1 MGGNKFGLLNSAIT
15 TASFRYK
22 LDDSISF
29 EFVDGLFPSDPAP
42 DVPYFYPP
50 PYYAW
55 WEGNTPAS
63 VRSSHT
69 WLLSKLARDGPY
81 DGVLLFSQGCGLIA
95 SFLLYH
101 QATNPTSP
109 PPFKVAIFI
118 CGGISLSILEDL
130 GAKVSQEA
138 HDWDLKTRVLLQEK
152 NNDSVAIL
160 SRGHDRW
167 GSSAKDGGTKEAE
180 SDNRASSTRVDDP
193 RNVFGLDTTQFSDE
207 SKIRIPTVHIYG
219 SKDPRLPASLQLAHL
234 CNAGVRKMYDH
245 GGGHDIPR
253 AKEVSETIAG
263 LVRWSVGVAGKD
275 YGGFKVGN

>member
-1 MGGNKFGLLNSAIT
+1 MNSLSSVLA

-22 LDDSISF
+22 LDDSITF

-42 DVPYFYPP
+42 DVPYFYAP

-63 VRSSHT
+63 VRTSHT
-69 WLLSKLARDGPY
+69 WLQSKLARDGPY
-81 DGVLLFSQGCGLIA
+81 DGVLLFSQGCSVIA

-118 CGGISLSILEDL
+118 CGGIPLSILEDL

-138 HDWDLKTRVLLQEK
+138 HDWDQKTRVLLREK
-152 NNDSVAIL
+152 TTDAAAIL
-160 SRGHDRW
+160 SHGHDRW
-167 GSSAKDGGTKEAE
+167 GSSAKDDTAE
-180 SDNRASSTRVDDP
+180 EDP
-193 RNVFGLDTTQFSDE
+193 GAKIMNNPQDVFGLDTTQFSE
-207 SKIRIPTVHIYG
+207 HSKIRIPTVHIYG
-219 SKDPRLPASLQLAHL
+219 SKDPRRPASLQLACL
-234 CNAGVRKMYDH
+234 CRAEVRKIYDH

-253 AKEVSETIAG
+253 RKEVSEAIAG
-263 LVRWSVGVAGKD
+263 LVRWSVKMAEGDEGIRA
-275 YGGFKVGN
+275 